1 MAFNLNLDSIMDKV
15 SDLAQTGVA
24 KSKQLAEIAKLKT
37 ANMSE
42 EDAIKKAYLEIGK
55 LYYAERG
62 LAPEGA
68 YVALCEKITAAK
80 CSIEENNARIADL
93 KDKEDITEAELV
105 HVEESAPAE
114 DEESPVDEAEAPEEA
129 APAQPAPETQPEED
143 DTQA

>member
-15 SDLAQTGVA
+15 SDLAQTGMA

-62 LAPEGA
+62 LTPEGA
-68 YVALCEKITAAK
+68 YVALCERITSSK
-80 CSIEENNARIADL
+80 CSIQENNARITEL
-93 KDKEDITEAELV
+93 KEKEDITEAELV
-105 HVEESAPAE
+105 HVEESAPAD
-114 DEESPVDEAEAPEEA
+114 DEKSPAEKLETSQEA
-129 APAQPAPETQPEED
+129 APAPHAPETNLEED
-143 DTQA
+143 NT